1 MFLIPI
7 IVINLVWYMVHVT
20 SDLKGGIYIVG
31 ILTTSITSQ
40 VSNAIRD
47 AIVNGEYE
55 PGQKLSEVNLSDY
68 YQVSRTPIR
77 EALKQ
82 LEREGLVEIIPRV
95 GTCVAKPTEKELKE
109 LFRVKEVL
117 EGLAARL
124 LAENRNHE
132 IIKKIQS
139 SVADMERAI
148 QESNNKLY
156 VHANTTFHNG
166 ILKGADNSKLSYL
179 LNLLLNQIPY
189 NRYVYLTIEN
199 PKRLENSLNEHKAI
213 LSAIEKGDREQAEN
227 AMREHV
233 KASRL
238 QLQSTGVS

>member
-1 MFLIPI
+1 
-7 IVINLVWYMVHVT
+7 MVHVT
-20 SDLKGGIYIVG
+20 SYVKGGISIVG
-31 ILTTSITSQ
+31 ILTTSITAQ

-55 PGQKLSEVNLSDY
+55 PGQKLSEITLSEY

-117 EGLAARL
+117 EGLAAGL
-124 LAENRNHE
+124 LAENRNRD
-132 IIKKIQS
+132 IINHLQS
-139 SVADMERAI
+139 TINGMEKAI

-156 VHANTTFHNG
+156 VHANTTFHQA
-166 ILKGADNSKLSYL
+166 ILTGADNSKLSYL

-213 LSAIEKGDREQAEN
+213 LSAIEKGNREQAER
-227 AMREHV
+227 AMRDHV
-233 KASRL
+233 KASGL
-238 QLQSTGVS
+238 QLENTGVS